1 MISAVPGCSRPQVTH
16 QPINC
21 LTLYLPGISNLTV
34 YEWAPPYRPGSDTV
48 TAEIM
53 ASSLAVSLSLG
64 YAHFHVDGLAAGGS
78 ALYK

>member
-1 MISAVPGCSRPQVTH
+1 MVSAVPGCSSPQVTH
-16 QPINC
+16 QPITC
-21 LTLYLPGISNLTV
+21 LTLYLPGIFNCTV

-64 YAHFHVDGLAAGGS
+64 LAHFDVGGMAAGGS